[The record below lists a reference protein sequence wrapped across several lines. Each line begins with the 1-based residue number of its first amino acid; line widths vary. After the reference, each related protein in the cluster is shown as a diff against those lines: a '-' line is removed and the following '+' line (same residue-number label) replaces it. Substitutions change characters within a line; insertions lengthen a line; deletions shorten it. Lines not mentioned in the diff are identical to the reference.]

1 MLSAG
6 AECDGDTLGF
16 HKANIHGNAI
26 KRRNGDLECKKRGSS
41 GTFDAAQPAR
51 RATRKN
57 GLMSTPTPAAPSVL
71 TPAHAA
77 IDLIARM
84 VAALELTPMVA
95 VCSVDR
101 DGVVQFCN
109 QACAEMLG
117 IKMEEIV
124 GAGIGTLCS
133 HGARQDEHDA
143 MMEEIWRSGHACP
156 AGDWQVTTRDGRELW
171 VYSICIPVWHD
182 GALAQVFNMGI
193 DITQRRRDFDALQAA
208 GENFHHMFERSSD
221 AILLLRDG
229 VVEEANPAA
238 VSLFKSASPAQL
250 AGRSLRDFSPMMQPS
265 GVLSLEAE
273 SRMMEE
279 AQRGCNARGEWQYVD
294 GEGGLFWAEVLLTAI
309 SLDGSKLYY
318 AVVRNISERKR
329 AERMLHLAAQ
339 VFENSRDA
347 IVLTDQGRRVIALN
361 RAFTVMTG
369 FTPQDMLGKP
379 VSLYRSGVHDE
390 SFYREV
396 WSQVEARDHWEGES
410 WGRRRDGGLFPCWT
424 SISAIR
430 DSAGRVSNY
439 MGIVTD
445 ITERKKSEEHTRHL
459 AEHDFLT
466 DLPNRVLLLDR
477 LRLALAAARRN
488 HGMLA
493 VLFVDLDRFKA
504 VNDTLGH
511 AMGDRLLKEVA
522 SRLVHCVREADTVSR
537 QGGDEFIILLSDVAG
552 PAGAAHAAES
562 VLHALEQEFVLGEH
576 LAHISASIGI
586 AMFPGDG
593 EEIDALLK
601 HADIAMYH
609 AKQDGRNGYQFF
621 SGEMHAR
628 IVERSGLEQ
637 GLRRALAEGQFDLVF
652 EPEVD
657 IASGTVVGMEAL
669 LRWRHPELG
678 VLLPER
684 FIDVAAEAGMM
695 VAIGGWVLQE
705 ACRRARGWLDEG
717 RALVVSVNLA
727 PTQLTH
733 KDVLDAVDGALRAAG
748 LPARLL
754 ELQLTEA
761 MLMQG
766 GSQTEAVLGK
776 LRGMGV
782 RLSIDDFG
790 TGYSRLGQ
798 LKDSPIDKLKIAQ
811 TFFGNGTDATA
822 IRTIIAMARSLD
834 MTVIAEGVETED
846 QLQLLRELGCDQYQ
860 GHLAGA
866 AVGAGP

>member
-1 MLSAG
+1 
-6 AECDGDTLGF
+6 
-16 HKANIHGNAI
+16 
-26 KRRNGDLECKKRGSS
+26 
-41 GTFDAAQPAR
+41 
-51 RATRKN
+51 
-57 GLMSTPTPAAPSVL
+57 MSTTMPSLPHVL

-77 IDLIARM
+77 LDLIARM
-84 VAALELTPMVA
+84 VAALELTPSVS
-95 VCSVDR
+95 VCSFDR
-101 DGVVQFCN
+101 EGVVQFCN
-109 QACAEMLG
+109 QACADMLG
-117 IKMEEIV
+117 ITVESAV
-124 GAGIGTLCS
+124 GQCMSQLCS
-133 HGARQDEHDA
+133 HGERQAEHDA
-143 MMEEIWRSGHACP
+143 MVAEVWRNGHCP
-156 AGDWQVTTRDGRELW
+156 PSGDWQIKTCDGRELW
-171 VYSICIPVWHD
+171 LYSTCIPVWHD
-182 GALAQVFNMGI
+182 GELAQIFCMEV
-193 DITQRRRDFDALQAA
+193 DITQRRKDFDALQAA
-208 GENFHHMFERSSD
+208 GANYHHMFERSSD
-221 AILLLRDG
+221 AIFLLRDG

-238 VSLFKSASPAQL
+238 LALFKSDGP
-250 AGRSLRDFSPMMQPS
+250 GRLVGRHLYDFAPMTQPS
-265 GVLSLEAE
+265 GALSTEAE
-273 SRMMEE
+273 ARMADE
-279 AQRGCNARGEWQYVD
+279 AKQRGNARGEWHYVD
-294 GEGGLFWAEVLLTAI
+294 GEGTLFWAEVLLTAI

-318 AVVRNISERKR
+318 AVVRDISERKR
-329 AERMLHLAAQ
+329 AERALYLAAQ

-347 IVLTDQGRRVIALN
+347 IVLTDRGRRVIALN
-361 RAFTVMTG
+361 RAFTDITG
-369 FTPQDMLGKP
+369 FAPQDMLGKP

-396 WSQVEARDHWEGES
+396 WAQVDASDHWEGES
-410 WGRRRDGGLFPCWT
+410 WGRKLDGALFPCWT
-424 SISAIR
+424 SITAIR

-439 MGIVTD
+439 MGTVTD
-445 ITERKKSEEHTRHL
+445 ITERKKTEEHTRHL

-488 HGMLA
+488 QAMLA
-493 VLFVDLDRFKA
+493 VLFVDLDRFKM

-511 AMGDRLLKEVA
+511 SVGDRLLKEVA

-537 QGGDEFIILLSDVAG
+537 QGGDEFIIVLSDVAG
-552 PAGAAHAAES
+552 PAGAAHAADT
-562 VLHALEQEFVLGEH
+562 VLHALEQEFVLGGH
-576 LAHISASIGI
+576 IAHVSGSIGI
-586 AMFPGDG
+586 AMFPADG
-593 EEIDALLK
+593 EEIDTLLK

-609 AKQDGRNGYQFF
+609 AKQADRNGYQFF
-621 SGEMHAR
+621 SSEMNAR

-637 GLRRALAEGQFDLVF
+637 GLRRALARQQFELVF

-657 IASGTVVGMEAL
+657 IASAAVVGMEAL

-684 FIDVAAEAGMM
+684 FIDVATEAGMM
-695 VAIGGWVLQE
+695 VAIGNWVLQE
-705 ACRRARGWLDEG
+705 ACRHARGWLDEG
-717 RALVVSVNLA
+717 RELVVSVNLA
-727 PTQLTH
+727 PAQFMH
-733 KDVLDAVDGALRAAG
+733 KDLLDCVNEALDTAG

-766 GSQTEAVLGK
+766 GTQTESVLGK
-776 LRGMGV
+776 LRGLGV

-811 TFFGNGTDATA
+811 SFFDHGTDATA

-866 AVGAGP
+866 AVAAVSA

>member
-1 MLSAG
+1 M
-6 AECDGDTLGF
+6 
-16 HKANIHGNAI
+16 
-26 KRRNGDLECKKRGSS
+26 
-41 GTFDAAQPAR
+41 PV
-51 RATRKN
+51 
-57 GLMSTPTPAAPSVL
+57 APSAL

-77 IDLIARM
+77 LDLIARM
-84 VAALELTPMVA
+84 VAALELTPLVA
-95 VCSVDR
+95 ICSFDR
-101 DGVVQFCN
+101 NGMMQFCN
-109 QACAEMLG
+109 QACADMLG
-117 IKMEEIV
+117 IAV
-124 GAGIGTLCS
+124 GDGIGKRMAELRS
-133 HGARQDEHDA
+133 HGIRQAEHDA
-143 MMEEIWRSGHACP
+143 LVEEIWRNGHASP
-156 AGDWQVTTRDGRELW
+156 AGDWQVRTADGRDLW
-171 VYSICIPVWHD
+171 LYSTHIPVWHD
-182 GALAQVFNMGI
+182 GELAQIFCMDV
-193 DITQRRRDFDALQAA
+193 DITQRRREFDALQAA
-208 GENFHHMFERSSD
+208 GENFHHLFERSSD

-238 VSLFKSASPAQL
+238 VSLFKCDGPERL
-250 AGRSLRDFSPMMQPS
+250 VGRGLHDFSPMQQPS
-265 GVLSLEAE
+265 GVMSSEAE
-273 SRMMEE
+273 ERMAEESR
-279 AQRGCNARGEWQYVD
+279 RGGNARGEWHYVD
-294 GEGGLFWAEVLLTAI
+294 CEGSMFWAEVLLTAV
-309 SLDGSKLYY
+309 SLDGSNLYY
-318 AVVRNISERKR
+318 AVVRDISERKQ

-347 IVLTDQGRRVIALN
+347 IVLTDRGRRVIALN
-361 RAFTVMTG
+361 RSFTVITG
-369 FTPQDMLGKP
+369 FGPQEMLGKP
-379 VSLYRSGVHDE
+379 VSLFRSGVHDE

-396 WSQVEARDHWEGES
+396 WAKVEASDHWEGES

-430 DSAGRVSNY
+430 DPAGRVSNY

-445 ITERKKSEEHTRHL
+445 ITERKKTEEHTRHL

-488 HGMLA
+488 QGMLA
-493 VLFVDLDRFKA
+493 VLFVDLDRFKT

-511 AMGDRLLKEVA
+511 AVGDRLLKEVA

-552 PAGAAHAAES
+552 PAGAAHAAET

-576 LAHISASIGI
+576 IAHISGSVGI
-586 AMFPGDG
+586 AMFPTDG

-621 SGEMHAR
+621 SGEMNAR

-637 GLRRALAEGQFDLVF
+637 GLRRALLEQQFELAF
-652 EPEVD
+652 EPEVE
-657 IASGTVVGMEAL
+657 IASATVVGMEAL
-669 LRWRHPELG
+669 VRWRHPELG
-678 VLLPER
+678 LLLPER
-684 FIDVAAEAGMM
+684 FIDVATEAGMM
-695 VAIGGWVLQE
+695 VAIGNWVLQQ
-705 ACRRARGWLDEG
+705 ACRQACEWMNDG

-727 PTQLTH
+727 PAQFVH
-733 KDVLDAVDGALRAAG
+733 KDLVDCVGDALRSAA

-761 MLMQG
+761 MLMQAG
-766 GSQTEAVLGK
+766 AQAGPVLGK
-776 LRGMGV
+776 LRALGV

-798 LKDSPIDKLKIAQ
+798 LRDSPIDKLKIAQ

-860 GHLAGA
+860 GHLAGQMQAPSATA
-866 AVGAGP
+866 AAPGPGRDRTPRDAPGAGDR

>member
-1 MLSAG
+1 MP
-6 AECDGDTLGF
+6 TLP
-16 HKANIHGNAI
+16 NA
-26 KRRNGDLECKKRGSS
+26 
-41 GTFDAAQPAR
+41 
-51 RATRKN
+51 
-57 GLMSTPTPAAPSVL
+57 L

-77 IDLIARM
+77 LDLIARM
-84 VAALELTPMVA
+84 VAVLELTPLVS
-95 VCSVDR
+95 VCSFNR
-101 DGVVQFCN
+101 DGVITFCN
-109 QACAEMLG
+109 QACADMLG
-117 IKMEEIV
+117 IKLDAV
-124 GAGIGTLCS
+124 IGQPMATLCS
-133 HGARQDEHDA
+133 HGLRQAEHDA
-143 MMEEIWRSGHACP
+143 MVEEVWRNGHSPP
-156 AGDWQVTTRDGRELW
+156 AGDWQIQTGDGRELW
-171 VYSICIPVWHD
+171 LYSTCIPVWHD
-182 GALAQVFNMGI
+182 GELAQIFCMQV
-193 DITQRRRDFDALQAA
+193 DITQRRKDFDALQAA
-208 GENFHHMFERSSD
+208 GANFHHMFERSSD

-238 VSLFKSASPAQL
+238 VCLFKCEGPGRL
-250 AGRSLRDFSPMMQPS
+250 VGRSLHDFSPMTQPS
-265 GVLSLEAE
+265 GQLSAEAE
-273 SRMMEE
+273 ARMAEE
-279 AQRGCNARGEWQYVD
+279 ARQGGNARGEWHYVD
-294 GEGGLFWAEVLLTAI
+294 CEGSLFWAEVLLTAI
-309 SLDGSKLYY
+309 SLDGSNLYY
-318 AVVRNISERKR
+318 VVVRDISERKR
-329 AERMLHLAAQ
+329 AERTLHLAAQ

-347 IVLTDQGRRVIALN
+347 IVLTDRGRRVIALN
-361 RAFTVMTG
+361 RAFTVITG
-369 FTPQDMLGKP
+369 FGPQDMLGKP

-396 WSQVEARDHWEGES
+396 WAQVEAGDHWEGES
-410 WGRRRDGGLFPCWT
+410 WGRKSDGALFPCWT

-445 ITERKKSEEHTRHL
+445 ITERKKSEEYTRHL

-488 HGMLA
+488 HALLA
-493 VLFVDLDRFKA
+493 LLFVDLDRFKI

-511 AMGDRLLKEVA
+511 SVGDRLLKEVA

-537 QGGDEFIILLSDVAG
+537 QGGDEFTIILSDVAG
-552 PAGAAHAAES
+552 PEGAAHAAET

-576 LAHISASIGI
+576 IAHISGSIGI

-609 AKQDGRNGYQFF
+609 AKQEGRNSYQFF
-621 SGEMHAR
+621 SGEMNTR

-637 GLRRALAEGQFDLVF
+637 GLRRAMAEQQFELVF

-657 IASGTVVGMEAL
+657 IASGAVVGMEAL
-669 LRWRHPELG
+669 VRWRHPGQG

-684 FIDVAAEAGMM
+684 FIDVASEAGLM
-695 VAIGGWVLQE
+695 VDIGNWVLRE
-705 ACRRARGWLDEG
+705 ACRRARGWLDKG
-717 RALVVSVNLA
+717 RELVVSVNLA
-727 PTQLTH
+727 PAQFVH
-733 KDVLDAVDGALRAAG
+733 KDLLECVGEVLRSTG

-766 GSQTEAVLGK
+766 GVRTEAVLGK
-776 LRGMGV
+776 LRGLGV

-798 LKDSPIDKLKIAQ
+798 LKDCPIDKLKIAQ
-811 TFFGNGTDATA
+811 SFFDHGTDATA

-834 MTVIAEGVETED
+834 MTVIAEGVETEA

-866 AVGAGP
+866 TVGGEP